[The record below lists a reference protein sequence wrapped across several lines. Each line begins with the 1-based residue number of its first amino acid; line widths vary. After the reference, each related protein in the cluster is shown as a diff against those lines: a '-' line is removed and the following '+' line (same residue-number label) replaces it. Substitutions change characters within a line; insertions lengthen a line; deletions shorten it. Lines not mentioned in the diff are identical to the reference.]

1 MNKRP
6 RVLALS
12 VVLGFA
18 VLAISCC
25 LEMVRAADAPPAP
38 ATGTMAPDF
47 KLNSEDGSPV
57 SLHDFRGK
65 WVVLYFY
72 PKDFT
77 QGCTI
82 EAHGFQR
89 DMAQYQAKKAVIV
102 GVSVDSTDSHKD
114 FCAKEG
120 LNFKLLSDSEH
131 QVSTKYGSIRS
142 LGTSEVAARNTFIL
156 NPEGKIVKEFIGV
169 EPSKHSVEV
178 LAALDELQKHPDT
191 K

>member
-1 MNKRP
+1 MKRP
-6 RVLALS
+6 TRVWGLVALLGLT
-12 VVLGFA
+12 VLVASICAGFVA
-18 VLAISCC
+18 
-25 LEMVRAADAPPAP
+25 AADAPAVPTVGA
-38 ATGTMAPDF
+38 MAPDF
-47 KLNSEDGSPV
+47 KLNSQEGKV
-57 SLHDFRGK
+57 VNLHDFRGK

-89 DMAQYQAKKAVIV
+89 DLAQYQAKNAQIV

-120 LNFKLLSDSEH
+120 LNFTLLSDADH
-131 QVSTKYGSIRS
+131 QVVKTYGSVRT
-142 LGTSEVAARNTFIL
+142 LGTNEVAARNTFLL
-156 NPEGKIVKEFIGV
+156 NPQGKIVKEFIGV
-169 EPSKHSVEV
+169 EPTKHSEEV
-178 LAALDELQKHPDT
+178 LAALDELQKGAG